1 MEKLTNNDVKELIKL
16 ERKKGR
22 EAEREY
28 LIFGMHLIREAAE
41 TGVLEKIILVNNEKL
56 EETIAAL
63 DGLEISVPTYLIDNK
78 HLNKFKSITTVPNQL
93 GVCRFSEMRIDN
105 SKVLG
110 INNIKDPG
118 NLGTIIRTAR
128 AFGINSIVLDE
139 YSVDLYNPK
148 VIQAAQGAHFHMNI
162 VRENLFKYAES
173 FEESGEDI
181 YLTYLDEPNSIIDTQ
196 SFPTKFL
203 LILGNE
209 SEGIEDKFKK
219 LKYNNI
225 KIDIEYESL
234 NVAVAAGVLM
244 YQLTK
249 GE

>member
-1 MEKLTNNDVKELIKL
+1 MEKLTNNDVKELVAL

-22 EAEREY
+22 SAERKY
-28 LIFGMHLIREAAE
+28 LIFGMHLIKEAAE
-41 TGVLEKIILVNNEKL
+41 AGVLEKIILVNNEKL
-56 EETIAAL
+56 EETVSGLSELAAF
-63 DGLEISVPTYLIDNK
+63 VPTYLIDNK
-78 HLNKFKSITTVPNQL
+78 QLNKFKSITTVPNQF
-93 GVCRFSEMRIDN
+93 GVCRFSETEIDN
-105 SKVLG
+105 LKVLG

-128 AFGINSIVLDE
+128 AFGINNIILDE

-162 VRENLFKYAES
+162 VKGNLFKYAET
-173 FEESGEDI
+173 FGESGDV
-181 YLTYLDEPNSIIDTQ
+181 YLTYLDEPSSTMGDR
-196 SFPTKFL
+196 SPLTKFL

-234 NVAVAAGVLM
+234 NVAVAAGILM